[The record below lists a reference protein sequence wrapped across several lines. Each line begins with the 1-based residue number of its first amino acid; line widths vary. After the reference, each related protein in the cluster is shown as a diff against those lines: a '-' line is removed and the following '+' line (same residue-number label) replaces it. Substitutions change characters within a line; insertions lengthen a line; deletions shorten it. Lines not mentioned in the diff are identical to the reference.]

1 MFASLEI
8 ILYLSVNLRRH
19 NSETKIFVLTP
30 VLIIMK
36 RTGNA
41 TYPQGFYS
49 VSAIEKE
56 HKICPGL
63 EFNL

>member
-8 ILYLSVNLRRH
+8 ILHLNVNLRRH

-36 RTGNA
+36 RT
-41 TYPQGFYS
+41 YPQGFYS

-56 HKICPGL
+56 HKVCPGL